1 MDQVPRV
8 PLLKQDGAH
17 TRYVKGGL
25 RPGRSSDDLRPQ
37 SLNTGQ
43 TSILDILKEG
53 PPQIVDS
60 ESPAISVPTAK
71 FATPKKEG
79 GANKIS
85 FGSIRKIFSPKQKF
99 TDAKSDALDLQQAFK
114 VPAHRNTE
122 NQEAAH
128 TTSGSDGSLSPSTAD
143 NWEREWAVQTGFPGF
158 VKAHGVAPHQRFGG
172 RGASDCSQQERDT
185 SGQITVL
192 NGKKLFTTIPKKSK
206 SAIDLKITS
215 PSAFPCGYSLPET
228 PGSHAAPGK
237 IYGQPPL
244 EMVSPVVPH
253 RVTKEHLNLSSY
265 PSLSREALAQ
275 LPKDLEPTL
284 PILSNHDSPKYPSQ
298 PSSPQLSPCHRS
310 SLQHQGNTTDVRTV
324 GRSASNASRSQSPRL
339 SQLHHKQSMTSVAD
353 ETKTPEDY
361 LGHTLPDLEYKKNGE
376 IKKYKD
382 NDTMMTTLGFQAIKE
397 IYGRQ
402 AAVARFAP
410 PVVLKAATWEASRAV
425 AKEEERPI
433 GLGISNRTST
443 ESRDGGDIRCDRGYS
458 NGSRDSLVQTP
469 VTPRSGYTT
478 PRTPKEVQEFYENL
492 YKPIPED
499 TLSPKKIH
507 GDFGLSSPLPRIHEG
522 DLSATHS
529 PFDDPYTSVLST
541 STPYTLEAPGRLSCG
556 QTRKSGRPDIDK
568 LTSNA
573 NTTSSMAKL
582 RKYFHGCTPDSIRNT
597 RLSISDDG
605 SLSISR
611 KNMRLQILSR
621 LREITGTET
630 RLRSSEPGQAKHPS
644 HGRQFYAR
652 NLQCTEHM
660 GHCGVCGTACC
671 VYYEAIEAARDAATI
686 YDKDFAHEIGRAIME
701 ACRYAHDLSTFLR
714 CAECS
719 RKICPKCIGICPV
732 ELCQL
737 IACKKSIATQT
748 GSASHIA
755 VMRTFDDTFSG
766 EKIYPGKGKL
776 YVRGDSKIFRFQNG
790 KTESL
795 FLQRKNPRRIAWTTL
810 YRRQHKKGISEEVA
824 KKRTRRTVKQQ
835 RGIVGASLDVIKE
848 RRSQR
853 PEARVAARQEAIKAG
868 KEKKASAESKKKQEK
883 AKSAAGAARGQG
895 GKMVSKQ
902 GAKGAPSKATGKV
915 R

>member
-1 MDQVPRV
+1 MEVYRQIEACLDNRSGPVPRV

-17 TRYVKGGL
+17 TRYVKGGVK
-25 RPGRSSDDLRPQ
+25 PGRGSDDLRPH

-53 PPQIVDS
+53 PPQIFDS
-60 ESPAISVPTAK
+60 EVPAICAPTSK
-71 FATPKKEG
+71 STTPKKEG

-85 FGSIRKIFSPKQKF
+85 FGSIRKIFSPKQKS
-99 TDAKSDALDLQQAFK
+99 TDTKPDVLDLQQAFR
-114 VPAHRNTE
+114 VPAYQNTE
-122 NQEAAH
+122 NEEAAH
-128 TTSGSDGSLSPSTAD
+128 LTRGSEGSLCPTTAD
-143 NWEREWAVQTGFPGF
+143 IWERELATKTSFPEF
-158 VKAHGVAPHQRFGG
+158 VKAHGVAAHQYVGDL
-172 RGASDCSQQERDT
+172 GASDRSQHERDT
-185 SGQITVL
+185 SGQTTVL
-192 NGKKLFTTIPKKSK
+192 SGKKK
-206 SAIDLKITS
+206 SAITPRKSNKPIGLRIAS
-215 PSAFPCGYSLPET
+215 PIPSPQGYSLPGT
-228 PGSHAAPGK
+228 PGSHAASGK
-237 IYGQPPL
+237 IYGQPPP
-244 EMVSPVVPH
+244 EMVSPVIPH

-284 PILSNHDSPKYPSQ
+284 PVLSNHSLPEHRSQ

-310 SLQHQGNTTDVRTV
+310 SLHHQGNTTDARRV
-324 GRSASNASRSQSPRL
+324 GRSASTYQLRSSFNAPRSQSPRL
-339 SQLHHKQSMTSVAD
+339 SQLQYKRSVTSVDD

-382 NDTMMTTLGFQAIKE
+382 NDSMMTTLGFQAIKE

-410 PVVLKAATWEASRAV
+410 PMVVKAATWEAIRTMT
-425 AKEEERPI
+425 KEEEGPI

-443 ESRDGGDIRCDRGYS
+443 QSCDGGDNHGGRGYYNES
-458 NGSRDSLVQTP
+458 PDSLVQTP
-469 VTPRSGYTT
+469 VTPRSGYAT
-478 PRTPKEVQEFYENL
+478 PQTPKEFQEFYENL
-492 YKPIPED
+492 YKSIPGE

-522 DLSATHS
+522 DILATHLA
-529 PFDDPYTSVLST
+529 FDDPKISVLST

-556 QTRKSGRPDIDK
+556 RFRNYDRPGIDGFVPD
-568 LTSNA
+568 A
-573 NTTSSMAKL
+573 ETTSSLAKI
-582 RKYFHGCTPDSIRNT
+582 REYFHGCTPDSIRNT
-597 RLSISDDG
+597 RLSISGDG
-605 SLSISR
+605 SSPMSQEI
-611 KNMRLQILSR
+611 MRLEILSR

-630 RLRSSEPGQAKHPS
+630 KPRSSEPGQAKHPN

-652 NLQCTEHM
+652 NLQCTDHM
-660 GHCGVCGTACC
+660 GHCGTA
-671 VYYEAIEAARDAATI
+671 T
-686 YDKDFAHEIGRAIME
+686 
-701 ACRYAHDLSTFLR
+701 STK
-714 CAECS
+714 E
-719 RKICPKCIGICPV
+719 
-732 ELCQL
+732 
-737 IACKKSIATQT
+737 SITTQR
-748 GSASHIA
+748 GSASYIA
-755 VMRTFDDTFSG
+755 IMRTFDDTFSG

-868 KEKKASAESKKKQEK
+868 KEKKATAESKKKLEK
-883 AKSAAGAARGQG
+883 AKSAAGAARGQV